1 MQEEDDS
8 KEKLIEITASNDY
21 AFKKLFGSEENIDI
35 SIDFIVSITGINRDE
50 FENVKI
56 VDSEITPRY
65 LAEKSGR
72 LDIKIYLNN
81 GKKINIEMQNL
92 YFDYF
97 PARSIFYV
105 CHIFIENFERGQEY
119 STLTKCIVINVLN
132 SAFKQSDKFHSIY
145 KLMEVESHKILSDLI
160 EIHFLDLTKIEE
172 ANLTRAEKWGLF
184 IRTGSNELR
193 ERLAKGDEIMMRANT
208 VLSNISANKEER
220 ERYLAA
226 FRYESDQASM
236 IGETERKSRMEGI
249 REGVQQGMQRGRQ
262 EGRQEGIKQGAYE
275 ANLAIAL
282 KMKKENCDTSFI
294 ARVTGLSEKEI
305 NNL

>member
-1 MQEEDDS
+1 MGERDDS

-72 LDIKIYLNN
+72 LDIKIVLSN

-119 STLTKCIVINVLN
+119 SALTKCIIINVLN
-132 SAFKQSDKFHSIY
+132 SPFKESDKFHSIY
-145 KLMEVESHKILSDLI
+145 KLMEVETHKILSDLI
-160 EIHFLDLTKIEE
+160 EIHFLDLTKIGE

-193 ERLAKGDEIMMRANT
+193 EKLAIGDEIMMRANT
-208 VLSNISANKEER
+208 ILGNISANKEER

-236 IGETERKSRMEGI
+236 IGETERKGRMEGI
-249 REGVQQGMQRGRQ
+249 KEGMQR
-262 EGRQEGIKQGAYE
+262 GAYE
-275 ANLAIAL
+275 ANLAMAI
-282 KMKKENCDTSFI
+282 KMKKENCDISFI
-294 ARVTGLSEKEI
+294 ARVTGFSEKEI
-305 NNL
+305 NSL